1 MAFHDNPHLFA
12 TVFQVK
18 MIMEFLLT
26 EQARLAFLV
35 LLCGLL
41 WSLESLVPLYQYR
54 NSRMRHALPNVALTV
69 MLVFTN
75 LVLSFSSAYVASV
88 TTRSGVGLLT
98 LVSISPWAQAL
109 MSIAALDLF
118 AYFAHLLLHK
128 SWLGWQFHRVHH
140 SENAVDVTT
149 AFRQHPGETVWRLL
163 WQLAA
168 IAVYGIPLWIVV
180 IYLSLS
186 ALNAQFE
193 HANIRLNR
201 RLDHFLRLLFVTPHM
216 HKVHHSRDQ
225 KETDSNYSNI
235 FSLWDRIFGTYTRDI
250 DFQKLHYGL
259 DGFDVKE
266 RQTLRGLLQMPFVNY
281 SRGS

>member
-1 MAFHDNPHLFA
+1 MEILTD
-12 TVFQVK
+12 QV
-18 MIMEFLLT
+18 
-26 EQARLAFLV
+26 RLALLV
-35 LLCGLL
+35 FLCGLL

-54 NSRMRHALPNVALTV
+54 NSRVRHALPNVALTII
-69 MLVFTN
+69 LVLTN
-75 LVLSFSSAYVASV
+75 LALSFSSAYVTAL
-88 TTRSGVGLLT
+88 TERNRVGLLA
-98 LVSISPWAQAL
+98 LFALSPWVHAL
-109 MSIAALDLF
+109 IGVAALDLF
-118 AYFAHLLLHK
+118 AYFGHLLLHK

-168 IAVYGIPLWIVV
+168 IALFGIPLWIVV

-201 RLDHFLRLLFVTPHM
+201 TIDRMLRLLFVTPHM

-235 FSLWDRIFGTYTRDI
+235 FSLWDKIFGTYTSAT
-250 DFQKLHYGL
+250 DFGKLSYGL

-266 RQTLRGLLQMPFVNY
+266 RQTLGGLLKMPFMNY
-281 SRGS
+281 NRV